1 MAAGFLR
8 VSKRERVQQED
19 VCKQEEVTVLYNLV
33 SLSDIH
39 QVCSSLFLGSQ
50 SLDAAHSPEEG
61 VTKGCEHKETT
72 VKKLILQLCI

>member
-1 MAAGFLR
+1 MC
-8 VSKRERVQQED
+8 VSKR
-19 VCKQEEVTVLYNLV
+19 EVTVLYNLV

-50 SLDAAHSPEEG
+50 SLDVAHSPEEG

-72 VKKLILQLCI
+72 VKKLILQLCIWY